1 VDRTVEIILAD
12 LQAATD
18 QRKGVTY
25 NPDLEARIEVLRLE
39 YLVATEE
46 RRGEIED
53 TRVRRSKAK

>member
-25 NPDLEARIEVLRLE
+25 NPDLEARIEALRRE
-39 YLVATEE
+39 HLVATEE